1 MTKRVPKPKW
11 GQAPL
16 MTAPMPNVVP
26 PGTLDKNWIGPAHP
40 SRRGKITSQLAGLAG
55 LGYRKI
61 V

>member
-1 MTKRVPKPKW
+1 MMRKLRTPAVGKPM
-11 GQAPL
+11 PL
-16 MTAPMPNVVP
+16 MAPMPNVVP